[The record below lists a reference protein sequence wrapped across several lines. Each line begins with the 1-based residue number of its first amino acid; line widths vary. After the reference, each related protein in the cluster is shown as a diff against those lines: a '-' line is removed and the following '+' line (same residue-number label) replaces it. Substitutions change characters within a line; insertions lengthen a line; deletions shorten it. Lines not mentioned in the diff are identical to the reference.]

1 MILDSKIIFREIQH
15 KNHFVFKRL
24 FERLYQELVTYANE
38 YLFDKSSS
46 EDVVQEVFVQ
56 LWEKS
61 NTIELK
67 TNLKAYLYAM
77 VRNRC
82 LNTLKAIKITDKAKI
97 LEARASFETSYS
109 PDFFPEE
116 EKHTR
121 LEQVHNV
128 IDNLP
133 VKMRTIVRL
142 RFMNNYAY
150 KDIAKELGVS
160 TNTVKTQLQRA
171 KVKFGEL
178 IIYIGLLLS
187 SI

>member
-1 MILDSKIIFREIQH
+1 M
-15 KNHFVFKRL
+15 FKRL
-24 FERLYQELVTYANE
+24 FESLYQELVTYANE

-61 NTIELK
+61 NIIDLK

-82 LNTLKAIKITDKAKI
+82 LNTLKAIKITDTAKI
-97 LEARASFETSYS
+97 LETRVSFETSYS

-116 EKHTR
+116 EKQARH
-121 LEQVHNV
+121 EQVRHV
-128 IDNLP
+128 IEKLP
-133 VKMRTIVRL
+133 AKMRTIVIL
-142 RFMNNYAY
+142 RFLNNYAY
-150 KDIAKELGVS
+150 KEIAKELGVS
-160 TNTVKTQLQRA
+160 TNTVKTQLKRA